1 MTPEPPPTQHTARSR
16 RVIVL
21 IVVGLIAGL
30 GFLFR
35 DRLSLQSLAQQE
47 SDLRTWT
54 TQHPVI
60 SSAIAFAIYVAVTS
74 LSIPG
79 ASAMT
84 LVIGWLF
91 GFWRG
96 LLIVSFASTMGATL
110 ACGLSR
116 YLFRDAIQRRFGSKL
131 EPMQKAIREDG
142 PFYLMTLRLI
152 PAVPF
157 FVVNAVMG
165 LTSIRLITFWWV
177 SQLGMLP
184 GTAVYVYAGSAV
196 PKLQDLADKG
206 VLAILSP
213 AQLTRIL
220 VAFCLLG
227 LLPLVIRFTI
237 RRFSLRGHEPSDQPD

>member
-1 MTPEPPPTQHTARSR
+1 MTLDSEPAQTQRASH
-16 RVIVL
+16 RVAVL
-21 IVVGLIAGL
+21 VA
-30 GFLFR
+30 FLLMLAIGMVFR
-35 DRLSLQSLAQQE
+35 DQFA
-47 SDLRTWT
+47 
-54 TQHPVI
+54 I
-60 SSAIAFAIYVAVTS
+60 SSLVQRESTLRSWTVAHPWISSCIAFGLYVAVTS

-116 YLFRDAIQRRFGSKL
+116 YLLRDSIQRRFGSKL
-131 EPMQKAIREDG
+131 EPMQKAVREDG
-142 PFYLMTLRLI
+142 PFYLLTLRLI

-165 LTSIRLITFWWV
+165 LTSIRLITFWWI

-213 AQLTRIL
+213 TQLTRIL

-237 RRFSLRGHEPSDQPD
+237 RRFSRHKGAATDQPG

>member
-1 MTPEPPPTQHTARSR
+1 MTLDSEPAQTQSASH
-16 RVIVL
+16 RVAVL
-21 IVVGLIAGL
+21 VA
-30 GFLFR
+30 FLLMLATGMVFR
-35 DRLSLQSLAQQE
+35 DQLGISSLAQRE
-47 SDLRTWT
+47 ASLRSWT
-54 TQHPVI
+54 VGHPWL
-60 SSAIAFAIYVAVTS
+60 SSCIAFVLYVAVTG

-116 YLFRDAIQRRFGSKL
+116 YLLRDSIQRRFGPKL
-131 EPMQKAIREDG
+131 EPMQQAVREDG
-142 PFYLMTLRLI
+142 AFYLLTLRLI

-165 LTSIRLITFWWV
+165 LTSIRLITFWWI

-196 PKLQDLADKG
+196 PKLQDLADRG

-213 AQLTRIL
+213 AQFTRIL

-237 RRFSLRGHEPSDQPD
+237 RRFSRHKGSATD

>member
-1 MTPEPPPTQHTARSR
+1 MDPDTPSNSPNARPR

-21 IVVGLIAGL
+21 MVVIVIAGL
-30 GFLFR
+30 GFVFR
-35 DRLSLQSLAQQE
+35 EHLSLQSLAQRE
-47 SDLRTWT
+47 NDLRAST
-54 TQHPVI
+54 TQNPAI
-60 SSAIAFAIYVAVTS
+60 SSAIAFVIYVAVTS

-84 LVIGWLF
+84 LLIGWLF

-96 LLIVSFASTMGATL
+96 LFIVSFASTMGATL

-116 YLFRDAIQRRFGSKL
+116 YLFRDSIQRRFGPRL
-131 EPMQKAIREDG
+131 EPMQRAIQNDG
-142 PFYLMTLRLI
+142 LFYLLTLRLI

-165 LTSIRLITFWWV
+165 LTSVRLTTFWWV

-213 AQLTRIL
+213 TQLSRIL
-220 VAFCLLG
+220 IAFCLLG
-227 LLPLVIRFTI
+227 LLPLVIRVAV
-237 RRFSLRGHEPSDQPD
+237 RRFSRKAAGG